1 MKKFIYQLIIGLIFL
16 LFGFMVTS
24 QLNMREKQKVVAEN
38 KQSPEILVENEQLKK
53 QKDELEKKVN
63 ELIEKSQ
70 NYENAAAGKTDES
83 NLLVQ
88 ELQETRLRAGLTD
101 VKGPGVIIYITP
113 KANLFAAPANRQPII
128 DFDLLGIVNELN
140 AAGAEAVSINDIRLT
155 NRGGIRTAGNGI
167 IINNERISP
176 QKRVTIKAI
185 GKKKDLEN
193 ATNFPGTIS
202 VDLKNS
208 CEVSIESSDEV
219 VIKKGQDALK
229 YEYVKEVE
237 K

>member
-1 MKKFIYQLIIGLIFL
+1 
-16 LFGFMVTS
+16 MVTS

-113 KANLFAAPANRQPII
+113 KANLFAAPVNRQPII

-155 NRGGIRTAGNGI
+155 NRSGIRTANNGI
-167 IINNERISP
+167 IVNNERISS

-185 GKKKDLEN
+185 GKKSDLEN
-193 ATNFPGTIS
+193 AVNFPGTIS
-202 VDLKNS
+202 VDLKS
-208 CEVSIESSDEV
+208 ICEVSIEPSDEV